1 MSTSKIPVFDHPS
14 YPSTQTQS
22 YVKHD
27 VRSVTGSNLRN
38 ILLLT
43 DKDTVEEINSI
54 DIKKLKYHEV
64 TKENDWKIE
73 LLKEIIETKNNQL
86 SISEFSVE
94 ELNDI
99 LEYLCTS
106 QVIIF
111 YWVLPIIYLYVQLL
125 EPMYIVFENKT

>member
-1 MSTSKIPVFDHPS
+1 MKHLKFILIERFLGFIEQINKSRKAIPKHVLN
-14 YPSTQTQS
+14 

-106 QVIIF
+106 
-111 YWVLPIIYLYVQLL
+111 
-125 EPMYIVFENKT
+125 